1 MLKTVYIYIY
11 LCHIKYVT
19 NTCDKYNAMLS
30 TIKYSYP
37 LLYIKNTYIFD
48 IMLSNINS
56 NHKRFNI
63 VEKYFP

>member
-1 MLKTVYIYIY
+1 MF
-11 LCHIKYVT
+11 
-19 NTCDKYNAMLS
+19 S